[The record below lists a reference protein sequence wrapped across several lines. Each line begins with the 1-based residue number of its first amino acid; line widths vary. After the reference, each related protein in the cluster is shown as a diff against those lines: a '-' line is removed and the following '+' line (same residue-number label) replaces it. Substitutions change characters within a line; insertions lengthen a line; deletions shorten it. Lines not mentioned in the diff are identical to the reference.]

1 MKTSNKMAVLIGA
14 ISPHPPLLIPE
25 VGGREREKVRRTDLS
40 LKRMA
45 EEFKSLNL
53 DTIIIISPH
62 APYIYNSISIYSSD
76 VLYGDF
82 SQFGA
87 PHIYLEYEND
97 ELIVK
102 ELIKQGREK
111 GVNFV
116 PLSPDTPLDHA
127 TMVPLYYLNE
137 AKIQSKLV
145 AMSPEFTASR
155 ERLIE
160 IGKFIRDVCEQTD
173 KRIGLIASGDLSH
186 RLSPYG
192 PYGFTPNGPLFDRE
206 IVSAIENKD
215 LQALLSIPEEV
226 VEDAGECGFKPILML
241 IGALPFEEFT
251 PEVLSYEGP
260 FGVGYMVSIF
270 RR

>member
-1 MKTSNKMAVLIGA
+1 MAVLIGA

-25 VGGREREKVRRTDLS
+25 VGGKEREKVKKTDLS

-45 EEFKSLNL
+45 EEFKKL
-53 DTIIIISPH
+53 DLETILIISPH
-62 APYIYNSISIYSSD
+62 APYIYSSISIYSSKL
-76 VLYGDF
+76 LYGDF

-87 PHIYLEYEND
+87 PQVYLEYENNESIVN
-97 ELIVK
+97 ELIRQGK
-102 ELIKQGREK
+102 EKSID
-111 GVNFV
+111 FV

-137 AKIQSKLV
+137 AKVQSKVV
-145 AMSPEFTASR
+145 AMSPEFTAPK
-155 ERLIE
+155 EKLIQ
-160 IGKFIRDVCEQTD
+160 IGEFIRDICEQTNE
-173 KRIGLIASGDLSH
+173 RIGLIASGDLSH

-192 PYGFTPNGPLFDRE
+192 PYGFTPNGPLFDKE
-206 IVSAIENKD
+206 VVSAIKNRD
-215 LQALLSIPEEV
+215 LKALLSIPDNII
-226 VEDAGECGFKPILML
+226 EDAGECGFKPILTL
-241 IGALPFEEFT
+241 IGALPFDEFT